1 MVRTS
6 VLVLSP
12 LLLSFLV
19 GTAVLPGSASAEDW
33 RGIGWVDRVSPVAQD
48 IIQDDR
54 GRRYLVDRR
63 TGRVIERLWREEDWL
78 DQRYRDRPPRHREEF
93 FEGDR
98 WDEDA
103 YYEPRYEQRFED
115 RFQQRL
121 ERRLQRRALREER
134 QRMRA
139 LRRQERLDRQR
150 ERRLANRPWAQDQYE
165 DAPLWEPRERV
176 KPVPQTRPRPNDAL
190 ALGVE
195 PKVERGALEPLE
207 PRGRGQAERSLNDQ
221 FGAGQQ
227 PVRPQTAM
235 PALDDAGDVQQPVAG
250 GETQVASLPNE
261 PAPLQ
266 SVEPIASLSKPPYGP
281 TRMMELQIV
290 LDRAGFSPGVIDG
303 QWGTNVEK
311 ALSAYKLAKGKG
323 VDLRKPAQLA
333 KALSES
339 GGAAL
344 TSHTLT
350 AKDVSGP
357 FVTRIPIDYA
367 RKAQMTSMAYTSVVE
382 KLAEKFHVTEAALK
396 ALNPAAAFRP
406 GETIQV
412 PSVGAPVQTK
422 VHYLVADKE
431 QKQVRAYDRNGK
443 LVAAYPA
450 TIGSRATPSPSG
462 THAIARVAFN
472 PQYTYDPKKNF
483 KQGTNDK
490 VLVVPPGPNG
500 PVGSVWIAL
509 SKDSYGIH
517 GTPRPDQI
525 GKTKSNGCIRLTNW
539 DANELA
545 RLVRAGVTVEFKG

>member
-1 MVRTS
+1 MIRKS

-12 LLLSFLV
+12 LLLSLFV
-19 GTAVLPGSASAEDW
+19 GTSVVPDTARGEDW
-33 RGIGWVDRVSPVAQD
+33 RGAGWLEQVSPVAHD
-48 IIQDDR
+48 IIQDDQ

-78 DQRYRDRPPRHREEF
+78 DQRYGDRRARPDREGEAF

-98 WDEDA
+98 WDDDA
-103 YYEPRYEQRFED
+103 YYERGYERRFED

-121 ERRLQRRALREER
+121 ERSLQRRALRQER
-134 QRMRA
+134 RRMRA
-139 LRRQERLDRQR
+139 LRRQELSDRLRARRLD
-150 ERRLANRPWAQDQYE
+150 NRPWFEDQYE
-165 DAPLWEPRERV
+165 EAPLWEPRKRI
-176 KPVPQTRPRPNDAL
+176 KPVQKVRPQQNDAL
-190 ALGVE
+190 ALGAE
-195 PKVERGALEPLE
+195 PKVERGALEPL
-207 PRGRGQAERSLNDQ
+207 GQSRAQKPFDDQ

-227 PVRPQTAM
+227 PVLPQTAR
-235 PALDDAGDVQQPVAG
+235 PSLDSAGDVQLPDDG

-261 PAPLQ
+261 SAPLQ
-266 SVEPIASLSKPPYGP
+266 SVEPIPSLSKPPYGP

-303 QWGTNVEK
+303 KWGTNVEK
-311 ALSAYKLAKGKG
+311 ALSAYGLAKGKQ

-333 KALSES
+333 KALSKS

-344 TSHTLT
+344 TLHTLT

-357 FVTRIPIDYA
+357 FVSRIPIDYA
-367 RKAQMTSMAYTSVVE
+367 RKAQMKSMAFTSVVE

-396 ALNPAAAFRP
+396 ALNPAAAFRT

-412 PSVGAPVQTK
+412 PAVGTPVQTK

-462 THAIARVAFN
+462 THSIARVAFN

-483 KQGTNDK
+483 QQGTNDK
-490 VLVVPPGPNG
+490 ILVVPPGPNG

-509 SKDSYGIH
+509 SKDSSAFTARRDRI
-517 GTPRPDQI
+517 
-525 GKTKSNGCIRLTNW
+525 
-539 DANELA
+539 
-545 RLVRAGVTVEFKG
+545 RLVRPSLTAAYG